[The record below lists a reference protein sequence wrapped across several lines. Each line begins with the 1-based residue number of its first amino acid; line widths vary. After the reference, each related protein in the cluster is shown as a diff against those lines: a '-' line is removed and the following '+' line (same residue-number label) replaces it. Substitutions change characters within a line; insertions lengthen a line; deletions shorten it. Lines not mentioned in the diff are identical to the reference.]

1 MEILDGTTINGDFD
15 CEADVI
21 VVGTGAGGAVVAAK
35 LAEAGARVLVL
46 EEGGYI
52 RTPAFTGRALEMVK
66 LLYRDKGMTTTL
78 GNTMIALPMGC
89 CVGGTTTVNSGSC
102 YPAPD
107 YVLEAWSRDE
117 ELDAC
122 RPEALWPLYEEIGR
136 RLSVTPV
143 PEELLGPN
151 AKRFREGVRKLGWK
165 AAPIP
170 RNVKACRGTGV
181 CAFGCPTAAKQ
192 SMNVSYVPAALAAG
206 ARLMTRARV
215 KRVLF
220 EGKRVCGVEAECLD
234 ELGCPRGWIV
244 RASAP
249 KVVVACG
256 AVYTPVL
263 LTRSGVKHALLGRN
277 LRIHPAARIGALFAE
292 EIRGWIGVPQ
302 SFHISQFEKEGIF
315 IQGQF
320 VPPGV
325 EAPVLP
331 GIGPSYRRL
340 MEQYPFL
347 GSFGALISETGVG
360 RVFTGPGGRPFVYYN
375 LSKIDRRLM
384 LRSIALTAEAWFAAG
399 AKEVFTSLRH
409 QPVLR
414 NLEEARSL
422 PERDA
427 KAKYFELMAFHPMG
441 TARMSADPR
450 RGVTDGS
457 GRVFGYEG
465 LYVADASLLPSST
478 KRNPMMSIMALST
491 LVANG
496 LAAQG

>member
-1 MEILDGTTINGDFD
+1 MEILDGAAVREDFD

-46 EEGGYI
+46 EEGGYF
-52 RTPAFTGRALEMVK
+52 RTRDFSGRALEMINR
-66 LLYRDKGMTTTL
+66 LYRDKGVTTTL

-107 YVLEAWSRDE
+107 YVLEAWSRE
-117 ELDAC
+117 EGLEAC
-122 RPEALWPLYEEIGR
+122 RPEALGPWFEEIR
-136 RLSVTPV
+136 RRISVTPV

-151 AKRFREGVRKLGWK
+151 AGLFREGVRKLGWK
-165 AAPIP
+165 ADPIP

-215 KRVLF
+215 KRIVL
-220 EGKRVCGVEAECLD
+220 ERRRVRGVEAEWLD
-234 ELGCPRGWIV
+234 EAGRPRGLRL

-256 AVYTPVL
+256 AIYTPAL
-263 LTRSGVKHALLGRN
+263 LSGSGVRHPMLGRN
-277 LRIHPAARIGALFAE
+277 LRIHPAARIGALFE
-292 EIRGWIGVPQ
+292 KRVRGWIGVPQ
-302 SFHISQFEKEGIF
+302 SYHISQFEREGIF

-347 GSFGALISETGVG
+347 GSFGALISERGVG
-360 RVFTGPGGRPFVYYN
+360 RVFSGPRGKPIVYYN
-375 LSKIDRRLM
+375 LSKVDRRLM
-384 LRSIALTAEAWFAAG
+384 LRSISLTAEAWFAAG

-409 QPVLR
+409 RPILR
-414 NLEEARSL
+414 NLEEARAL
-422 PERDA
+422 PERDI

-441 TARMSADPR
+441 TVRMSADPR

-457 GRVFGYEG
+457 GRVFDYEG
-465 LYVADASLLPSST
+465 LYVADASLLPTST
-478 KRNPMMSIMALST
+478 RRNPMMTIMALAT
-491 LVANG
+491 LVAHG
-496 LAAQG
+496 LAARG